1 MSHFAQNELASQMA
15 GSRGSASAEQ
25 RWSRA
30 REHFDSARGLA
41 AFLLAA
47 IVSAVLV
54 VADQLMETWAN
65 GHLMVAWAALW
76 AVGFA
81 ALALL
86 GGTVRRFSSRVV
98 SALDGW
104 SARTAQRRAD
114 ARLWAIASK
123 DARVMA
129 DLQAA
134 LSRTQEAEPQP
145 EATPVDEA
153 PDPVRVRASFTAAAR
168 QPLPCPYY

>member
-1 MSHFAQNELASQMA
+1 MNHFAQSKLAPQLA
-15 GSRGSASAEQ
+15 GMTAPVGVPSRGDQ
-25 RWSRA
+25 GRG
-30 REHFDSARGLA
+30 HFDSARGLA

-54 VADQLMETWAN
+54 VADQLMETLAN

-86 GGTVRRFSSRVV
+86 GGTVRRFSGRVV
-98 SALDGW
+98 SALDAW
-104 SARTAQRRAD
+104 SARVAQRRAD

-134 LSRTQEAEPQP
+134 LARAEGALPEDDRPAAPSRA
-145 EATPVDEA
+145 A
-153 PDPVRVRASFTAAAR
+153 VRRAALHQAAAH
-168 QPLPCPYY
+168 PPVPHPYV